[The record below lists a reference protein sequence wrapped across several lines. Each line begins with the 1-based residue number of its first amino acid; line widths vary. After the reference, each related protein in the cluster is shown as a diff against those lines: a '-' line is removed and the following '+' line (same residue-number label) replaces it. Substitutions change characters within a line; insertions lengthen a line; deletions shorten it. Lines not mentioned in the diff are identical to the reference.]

1 MALIVN
7 NKEITL
13 ENGLTID
20 TFYVRTGTDLSIEGD
35 KLIAY
40 PSMWVSKDAWSN
52 NREQIHLDLQL
63 KIVYDYDR
71 VVEGFDLLTLA
82 NTKLKTE
89 LEALGFT
96 VVLDL

>member
-1 MALIVN
+1 MALIVT

-13 ENGLTID
+13 ENGLAINE
-20 TFYVRTGTDLSIEGD
+20 FYIRTGTDLSIEGD
-35 KLIAY
+35 KLVGY

-52 NREQIHLDLQL
+52 NREQIHLDLQFN
-63 KIVYDYDR
+63 IVYDYDR
-71 VVEGFDLLTLA
+71 VVDGVDLLTLA

>member
-1 MALIVN
+1 MALIVS
-7 NKEITL
+7 NKQIAL

-20 TFYVRTGTDLSIEGD
+20 TFYIRTGTDLTVEGD

-40 PSMWVSKDAWSN
+40 PNTWVSKAAWVDKK
-52 NREQIHLDLQL
+52 EQIHLNLEAKYL
-63 KIVYDYDR
+63 YDYDR

-96 VVLDL
+96 VVIDL